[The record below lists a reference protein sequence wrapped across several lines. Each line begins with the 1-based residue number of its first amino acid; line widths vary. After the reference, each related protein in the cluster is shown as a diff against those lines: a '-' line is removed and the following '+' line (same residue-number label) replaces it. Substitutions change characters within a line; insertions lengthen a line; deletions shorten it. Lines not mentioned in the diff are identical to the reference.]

1 MNKKEY
7 QIQAIYQAAEMIR
20 EEECHPDSDDAK
32 EWHEAYSR
40 AAILIE
46 KFADRLT
53 KRIYKRRL
61 NNANKM
67 VDKMVDKIFSR

>member
-20 EEECHPDSDDAK
+20 QEECHPDTDDAR
-32 EWHEAYSR
+32 EWHEAYAR

-46 KFADRLT
+46 KFANRLV
-53 KRIYKRRL
+53 KRINKRRL
-61 NNANKM
+61 NNASKI
-67 VDKMVDKIFSR
+67 VDRLFSR